1 MRGLRI
7 VGIIVAIL
15 MILFGVLFVIGSTD
29 DEVQASGQLGL
40 WCGVGVALIVVG
52 LAIIGFAWWQKR
64 KEQKIEITQQIELTG
79 DLEMEKLKC
88 EQCGG
93 PVDKKSIS
101 VEGGAITVHCPYCGS
116 VYQISEEPK
125 W

>member
-40 WCGVGVALIVVG
+40 WCGVGVVLIVVG

-64 KEQKIEITQQIELTG
+64 KEQKIEITQRIELTG

>member
-101 VEGGAITVHCPYCGS
+101 VEAGAITVHCPYCGS

>member
-15 MILFGVLFVIGSTD
+15 MILFGVLFVIASTS
-29 DEVQASGQLGL
+29 EEAQAGGQLGL

-88 EQCGG
+88 EQCGAA
-93 PVDKKSIS
+93 VDKKSIS
-101 VEGGAITVHCPYCGS
+101 VEAGAITVHCPYCGS

>member
-1 MRGLRI
+1 
-7 VGIIVAIL
+7 
-15 MILFGVLFVIGSTD
+15 MILFGVMFIIGSTD

-88 EQCGG
+88 EQCGA
-93 PVDKKSIS
+93 PLDKKSIS
-101 VEGGAITVHCPYCGS
+101 VEAGAITVHCPYCGS

>member
-15 MILFGVLFVIGSTD
+15 MILFGVMFIIGSTD

-88 EQCGG
+88 EQCGA
-93 PVDKKSIS
+93 PLDKKSIS
-101 VEGGAITVHCPYCGS
+101 VEAGAITVHCPYCGS

>member
-29 DEVQASGQLGL
+29 NEVQASGQLGL

-88 EQCGG
+88 EQCGA

-101 VEGGAITVHCPYCGS
+101 VEAGAITVHCPYCGS
-116 VYQISEEPK
+116 VYQIAEEPK

>member
-1 MRGLRI
+1 LRGLRI

-15 MILFGVLFVIGSTD
+15 MILFGVMFIIGSTD

-88 EQCGG
+88 EQCGA
-93 PVDKKSIS
+93 PLDKKSIS
-101 VEGGAITVHCPYCGS
+101 VEAGAITVHCPYCGS

>member
-15 MILFGVLFVIGSTD
+15 MILFGVLFLIASTS
-29 DEVQASGQLGL
+29 EEAQAGGQLEL

-64 KEQKIEITQQIELTG
+64 KEQKIEITQLIELTG

-88 EQCGG
+88 EQCGA

-101 VEGGAITVHCPYCGS
+101 VEAGAITVHCPYCGS
-116 VYQISEEPK
+116 VYQIAEEPK

>member
-15 MILFGVLFVIGSTD
+15 MILFGILFVIASTS
-29 DEVQASGQLGL
+29 EEAKAGGQLGL
-40 WCGVGVALIVVG
+40 WCGVGVVLIIVG

-88 EQCGG
+88 EQCGA

-101 VEGGAITVHCPYCGS
+101 VEAGAITVHCPYCGS
-116 VYQISEEPK
+116 VYQIAEEPK

>member
-40 WCGVGVALIVVG
+40 WCGVGVALIIVG

-101 VEGGAITVHCPYCGS
+101 VEAGAITVHCPYCGS